1 MKSRTKWLFCL
12 CLLAWLSTGCDS
24 KSDITITDPPGAMAT
39 EWETHY
45 IYKNESSFD
54 IEMEYISSN
63 GDKRV
68 GESVQIKQGDKYE
81 FIQKYNAGRF
91 SPLNQLYPEGS
102 MVRISISNGIV
113 KVICRRSGHPTDDS
127 NIFEEKAYVRTK
139 DKKYLLQIT
148 CYTYTFTDDCFKEG
162 TPIGN
167 AEISI
172 ETVGE
177 NRS

>member
-24 KSDITITDPPGAMAT
+24 KSDITIGDPPEAMCT

-45 IYKNESSFD
+45 IYKNELSFD

-81 FIQKYNAGRF
+81 FIQKHNAERF
-91 SPLNQLYPEGS
+91 SPLNLLYPEGS
-102 MVRISISNGIV
+102 VVRIAISNGIV
-113 KVICRRSGHPTDDS
+113 EVIYRRSGHPTDDS
-127 NIFEEKAYVRTK
+127 NIFEEKAYVRTTEK
-139 DKKYLLQIT
+139 QYLLQIT
-148 CYTYTFTDDCFKEG
+148 CYTYTFTDDCFKDG
-162 TPIGN
+162 TPIG
-167 AEISI
+167 EK
-172 ETVGE
+172 E
-177 NRS
+177 